1 MTGRALLY
9 GATGYTGRAIAAQ
22 LAHDR
27 AHDDNGVPDLVPDLI
42 LAGRD
47 AARVRA
53 VAEPL
58 GLPWRAFDLA
68 DRAAVAAALTDVDAV
83 LHAAGPFA
91 QTAQPMIDGC
101 LASSTHY
108 LDLGGEWPVFS
119 AIMARDAE
127 ARAAGIALLPGMGL
141 TIAATDCLLARAV
154 ERWPDTVR
162 LCLGFSAA
170 QVVSRGS
177 VMTMASLAEP
187 GTLIRRGGQLVT
199 VPAGSLTRMFD
210 FGNGPSEA
218 VATNWAD
225 VVTAGVTT
233 GVADIEVYSEMHWSQ
248 RAGYRAAGIAM
259 GLAGAAPFR
268 MVGGLLARLWPEQPP
283 AAAREAARFTMVV
296 EALDPWRRVR
306 RMTMH
311 TLDGYGASV
320 LTACEALRR
329 VLAGTAPTGFSTP
342 ARAFGSNFA
351 VEAGA
356 ALFAE
361 HDRSTAA

>member
-1 MTGRALLY
+1 MSGRALLY
-9 GATGYTGRAIAAQ
+9 GATGYTGRAIAQQ
-22 LAHDR
+22 LAHDST
-27 AHDDNGVPDLVPDLI
+27 GELDLL

-47 AARVRA
+47 AAKVRA
-53 VAEPL
+53 LAEPL
-58 GLPWRAFDLA
+58 GLPWRAFDLTA
-68 DRAAVAAALTDVDAV
+68 PGAVAAALADVQVV

-101 LASSTHY
+101 LATGTHY
-108 LDLGGEWPVFS
+108 LDLGGEWPVFC

-127 ARAAGIALLPGMGL
+127 ARDAGIALLPGVGL
-141 TIAATDCLLARAV
+141 TVAATDCLLAKAV
-154 ERWPDTVR
+154 ESWPDTVR
-162 LCLGFSAA
+162 LCLGISAA

-177 VMTMASLAEP
+177 VATMASLAEP
-187 GTLIRRGGQLVT
+187 GTVVRRGGRLVT

-210 FGNGPSEA
+210 FGKGPSEA

-225 VVTAGVTT
+225 VVTGGLTT
-233 GVADIEVYSEMHWSQ
+233 GVPDIEVYSEMHWSQ
-248 RAGYRAAGIAM
+248 RAGYRAAGLVM
-259 GLAGAAPFR
+259 GATGAAPFR
-268 MVGGLLARLWPEQPP
+268 ALGGLLARAWPDAPD
-283 AAAREAARFTMVV
+283 AGAREAARFTMVV

-320 LTACEALRR
+320 LIACEALRR
-329 VLAGTAPTGFSTP
+329 VLAGGVPDGFSTP

-356 ALFAE
+356 ALLA
-361 HDRSTAA
+361 HYDRSTAA